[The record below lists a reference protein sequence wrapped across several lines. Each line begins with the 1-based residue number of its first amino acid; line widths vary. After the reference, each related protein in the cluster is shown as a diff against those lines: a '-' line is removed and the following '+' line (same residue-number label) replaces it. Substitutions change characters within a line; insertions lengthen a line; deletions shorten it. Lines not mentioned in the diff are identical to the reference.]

1 MIKEF
6 LVLLEQFAD
15 NKGLVLGDLD
25 DNDIHKIAAQAWK
38 LSQAA
43 YNEIKEREAIEH
55 DQH

>member
-43 YNEIKEREAIEH
+43 YNEIKEREAEEH